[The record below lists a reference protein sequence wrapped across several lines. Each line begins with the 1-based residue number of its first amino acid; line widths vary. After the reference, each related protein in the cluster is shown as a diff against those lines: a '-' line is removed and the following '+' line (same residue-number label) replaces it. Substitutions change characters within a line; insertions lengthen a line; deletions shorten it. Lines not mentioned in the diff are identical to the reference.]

1 VGTGF
6 KIKYFKEHPMVK
18 LINKN
23 GIEIHNSAKHVFEEL
38 MRGTGCIM
46 ADKSSI
52 FIESESFNEKYIVVS
67 RVPQSKNSEMTKKF
81 ASSQFKEAWEVFNNW
96 PEAG

>member
-1 VGTGF
+1 
-6 KIKYFKEHPMVK
+6 MVK

-23 GIEIHNSAKHVFEEL
+23 GMEIHNSAKHVFEEL
-38 MRGTGCIM
+38 MRGTGCVM

-52 FIESESFNEKYIVVS
+52 FLESESFNEKYIVVS
-67 RVPQSKNSEMTKKF
+67 KVAEPQGPVTDKKF

-96 PEAG
+96 PEGI